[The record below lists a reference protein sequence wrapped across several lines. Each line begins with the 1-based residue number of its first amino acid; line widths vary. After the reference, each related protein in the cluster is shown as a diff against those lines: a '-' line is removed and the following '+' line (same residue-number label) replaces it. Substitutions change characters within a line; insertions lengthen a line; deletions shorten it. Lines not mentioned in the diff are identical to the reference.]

1 VFPLSPPSKPEG
13 ITMTKEKDVVS
24 SIVEK
29 LINNGAMDEIVL
41 AVLESSLET
50 NFEELEKLSNR
61 KYLEAHHWQD
71 YADCL
76 QYAHACLKVLRHFS
90 VSNYEEEQ
98 VRANRY
104 SIKIEELY

>member
-1 VFPLSPPSKPEG
+1 
-13 ITMTKEKDVVS
+13 MTREKDAVT

-50 NFEELEKLSNR
+50 NFEELEKLSQR

-76 QYAHACLKVLRHFS
+76 QYVHSCIKVLRYFS
-90 VSNYEEEQ
+90 MNDYTEEQ
-98 VRANRY
+98 VRANEY
-104 SIKIEELY
+104 SLKIEELY

>member
-1 VFPLSPPSKPEG
+1 
-13 ITMTKEKDVVS
+13 MTREKDVVA

-50 NFEELEKLSNR
+50 TFEELERLSQR

-76 QYAHACLKVLRHFS
+76 QYVHSCIKVLRCFS
-90 VSNYEEEQ
+90 VNDYTEEQ
-98 VRANRY
+98 VRANEY
-104 SIKIEELY
+104 SLKIEELY

>member
-1 VFPLSPPSKPEG
+1 
-13 ITMTKEKDVVS
+13 MTREKDAVA

-29 LINNGAMDEIVL
+29 LIDNGAMDEIVL

-50 NFEELEKLSNR
+50 NFEELEKLSQR

-76 QYAHACLKVLRHFS
+76 QYAHSCIKVLRCFS
-90 VSNYEEEQ
+90 VDYYTEEQ
-98 VRANRY
+98 VRANEY
-104 SIKIEELY
+104 SLKIEELY

>member
-1 VFPLSPPSKPEG
+1 
-13 ITMTKEKDVVS
+13 MTREKDVVA

-50 NFEELEKLSNR
+50 NFEELERLSQR

-76 QYAHACLKVLRHFS
+76 QYVHSCIKVLRCFS
-90 VSNYEEEQ
+90 VSYYTEEQ
-98 VRANRY
+98 ERANEY
-104 SIKIEELY
+104 SLKIEELY